1 MPYTHNQRVRIHY
14 RIEGEG
20 PPLVLQHGFLQ
31 SIEDWYECGYV
42 DALKR
47 DYRLVLVDARG
58 HGSSDKPHD
67 PEAYPLDNRV
77 ADVAVVLDAL
87 TIKKAHFWGY
97 SMGGWIAFGMAKFAP
112 ERIDRLVIG
121 GQHPYARSM
130 EGYRQLL
137 RNVITHGAEAF
148 VTAVEQMAGP
158 PPPGWRARLHE
169 GDLEAYLAMA
179 QDRTSIETVLP
190 EIEMPCCLYAG
201 EADPVFAEVKSA
213 SKSISSVNFFS
224 LPGLTHLQ
232 TFVRADLVLP
242 RVSKFLHGA
251 A

>member
-1 MPYTHNQRVRIHY
+1 
-14 RIEGEG
+14 
-20 PPLVLQHGFLQ
+20 
-31 SIEDWYECGYV
+31 
-42 DALKR
+42 
-47 DYRLVLVDARG
+47 
-58 HGSSDKPHD
+58 
-67 PEAYPLDNRV
+67 
-77 ADVAVVLDAL
+77 VLDAL

-213 SKSISSVNFFS
+213 SKSISSVKFFS

-232 TFVRADLVLP
+232 AFVRADLVLP